1 MSFTSADLF
10 LALDE
15 LETAG
20 ILEWRLDTH
29 GGRLG
34 LATHTLREPSAAELL
49 TLSPVAA
56 VVWEKLSGVHEDLV
70 NREKAERN

>member
-1 MSFTSADLF
+1 MNLTTAEL
-10 LALDE
+10 LAALDE
-15 LETAG
+15 LEAAG
-20 ILEWRLDTH
+20 ILEWRLEMH

-34 LATHTLREPSAAELL
+34 LSTHTLREPSAAELL

-56 VVWEKLSGVHEDLV
+56 VVWEKLSWAHEDLV